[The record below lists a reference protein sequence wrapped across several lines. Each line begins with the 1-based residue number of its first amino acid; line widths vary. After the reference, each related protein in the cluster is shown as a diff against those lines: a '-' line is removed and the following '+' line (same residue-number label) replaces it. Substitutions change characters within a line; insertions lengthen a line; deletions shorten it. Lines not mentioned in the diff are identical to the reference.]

1 MLSEFYIDESEI
13 DQSQWEEYVFNQSNG
28 SIFLTPAFYNI
39 HKNTPGFKPVILAT
53 HKGGKIESLLISVL
67 FSEMTGLVGK
77 LTLRSIILGVLFSN
91 VENALSL
98 LKIYE
103 QKIKDKAVYSR
114 IISVKAEEKIDA
126 ILHRLGYKV
135 NERLNYFIKLDRS
148 EEEIWKSINNT
159 RRRQIGRGYKRGI
172 NVKITHKID
181 KLDHV
186 YNLIKSI
193 YENKGLPIQNY
204 EYFINANKY
213 LSVNKNIIYF
223 LAYHENNLI
232 GCRIILLYKET
243 VYDWF
248 AGDDLKYRDKYTN
261 DVLIWEVLRWGSQN
275 GYKVFNF
282 GGAGEKGKEYGVR
295 EFKKKFGGDMVV
307 EATYIKIHNKLKYL
321 VLSKLSAIYKYFKI
335 QSE

>member
-13 DQSQWEEYVFNQSNG
+13 DQSQWEKYVFNHSNG
-28 SIFLTPAFYNI
+28 NIFQTPAFYNI
-39 HKNTPGFKPVILAT
+39 HKNTPGFKPILLAT
-53 HKGGKIESLLISVL
+53 LKNGEIESLLVSVL
-67 FSEMTGLVGK
+67 FSEMTGLIGK
-77 LTLRSIILGVLFSN
+77 LTKRSIIPGILFSN
-91 VENALSL
+91 EENALRL

-103 QKIKDKAVYSR
+103 KKFKDNAFYTR
-114 IISVKAEEKIDA
+114 IISVKPDEKTGT
-126 ILHRLGYKV
+126 LFYGQGYKL

-172 NVKITHKID
+172 NVKISFKID
-181 KLDHV
+181 NLDHV

-193 YENKGLPIQNY
+193 YENKGLPIQNF

-213 LSVNKNIIYF
+213 LSENKNIIYF
-223 LAYHENNLI
+223 LAYHENHLI

-248 AGDDLKYRDKYTN
+248 AGDNLKYRDKYTN

-282 GGAGEKGKEYGVR
+282 GGAGEQGKEYGVR

-307 EATYIKIHNKLKYL
+307 EATYIKIHNKLRFL
-321 VLSKLSAIYKYFKI
+321 VLSKLSSIYKFFKTLK
-335 QSE
+335 